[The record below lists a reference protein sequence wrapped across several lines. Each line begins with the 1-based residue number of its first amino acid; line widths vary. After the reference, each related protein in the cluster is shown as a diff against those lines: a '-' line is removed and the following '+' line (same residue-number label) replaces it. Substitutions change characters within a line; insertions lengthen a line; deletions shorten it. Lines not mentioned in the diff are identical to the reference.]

1 MYSMT
6 SRLPM
11 SCPPDQAWDVLLDY
25 AAYPEYMTGVNE
37 IEILDEDGEL
47 RTSSWIVELKGSE
60 MEWEQQDR
68 ISVENRRIEFRQTDG
83 DLAAYE
89 GYWQVHA
96 NELEVSVE
104 FDIGLP
110 LVAEMI
116 HPAVAKAI
124 EGYAGSI
131 VTRAE
136 QSEQ

>member
-1 MYSMT
+1 MYSMN

-11 SCPPDQAWDVLLDY
+11 TCDPKLVWDVLLDY
-25 AAYPEYMTGVNE
+25 TSYPEYMTGVNE
-37 IEILDEDGEL
+37 IEILDEDGET

-60 MEWEQQDR
+60 MEWEQEDR
-68 ISVENRRIEFRQTDG
+68 ISAENRRIEFHQTDG
-83 DLAAYE
+83 DLNSYE

-124 EGYAGSI
+124 EGYAGAI
-131 VTRAE
+131 VARAE
-136 QSEQ
+136 A

>member
-1 MYSMT
+1 MYSMN

-11 SCPPDQAWDVLLDY
+11 SCEPQEVWDVLLDY
-25 AAYPEYMTGVNE
+25 KSYPEYMSGVNE
-37 IEILDEDGEL
+37 IEILDEDGDR

-60 MEWEQQDR
+60 MEWEQEDH
-68 ISVENRRIEFRQTDG
+68 ISADDRRIEFHQTDG
-83 DLAAYE
+83 DLNSYQ

-96 NELEVSVE
+96 TELEVSVE

-124 EGYAGSI
+124 EGYAGAI
-131 VTRAE
+131 VARAE
-136 QSEQ
+136 Q